1 VGGSLIKPHG
11 YALEVSAVARIEEY
25 NYLLERSRRFLIT
38 AEMQIER
45 GFYDLAIYSL
55 EQALQL
61 YLKACLLK
69 LGVDYPRTHSVRRLL
84 ELIYRLTGSE
94 GIKRVLVDYAIELGV
109 LEDAYITS
117 RYIAREYSEE
127 EARRVYH
134 VVGEVMRVVGGVTG
148 RGG

>member
-1 VGGSLIKPHG
+1 
-11 YALEVSAVARIEEY
+11 VARIEEY

-69 LGVDYPRTHSVRRLL
+69 LGVDYPRTYSVRRLL
-84 ELIYRLTGSE
+84 ELIYRLTSSE
-94 GIKRVLVDYAIELGV
+94 DIKRILVDYAIELGV

-127 EARRVYH
+127 EARRVYQ
-134 VVGEVMRVVGGVTG
+134 VVGEVMGIVGGVTG

>member
-1 VGGSLIKPHG
+1 M
-11 YALEVSAVARIEEY
+11 ARIEEY

-117 RYIAREYSEE
+117 RYIAREYSEG
-127 EARRVYH
+127 EARRVYQ
-134 VVGEVMRVVGGVTG
+134 VVGEVMKIVRGVTG

>member
-1 VGGSLIKPHG
+1 M
-11 YALEVSAVARIEEY
+11 ARIEEY

-61 YLKACLLK
+61 YLEACLLK

-117 RYIAREYSEE
+117 RYIAREYSGG
-127 EARRVYH
+127 EARRVYQ
-134 VVGEVMRVVGGVTG
+134 VVGEVMRVVGGVTS

>member
-1 VGGSLIKPHG
+1 M
-11 YALEVSAVARIEEY
+11 ARIEEY

-61 YLKACLLK
+61 YLRACLLK

-94 GIKRVLVDYAIELGV
+94 GIKGVLVDYAIELGV

-117 RYIAREYSEE
+117 RYIAREYSEG
-127 EARRVYH
+127 EARRVYQ

>member
-1 VGGSLIKPHG
+1 
-11 YALEVSAVARIEEY
+11 VARIEEY

-61 YLKACLLK
+61 YLEACLLK

-94 GIKRVLVDYAIELGV
+94 GIKGVLVDYAIELGV

-127 EARRVYH
+127 EARRVYQ

>member
-1 VGGSLIKPHG
+1 
-11 YALEVSAVARIEEY
+11 VARIEEY

-61 YLKACLLK
+61 YLRACLLK

>member
-1 VGGSLIKPHG
+1 
-11 YALEVSAVARIEEY
+11 VARIEEY

-117 RYIAREYSEE
+117 RYIAREYSEG
-127 EARRVYH
+127 EARRVYQ